1 MEEIQLPKGFTLSM
15 VQNQVMSEY
24 NTSIDFV
31 NDKLDLFR
39 RRETLYIDNTNQENK
54 VYVRLVFSTIQTLK
68 ALFSQNEIAV
78 KFKGRRVWAEQAAQ
92 NRQNLAKFDYEEMN
106 LGAKKDQVQD
116 DKLTY
121 GVAIELGDTYD
132 QVRKCPWVL
141 VVDPRCWI
149 PDIYADVNRGASY
162 HGFELKMTK
171 YEFKASAGYFNTDE
185 IRTDEEIQE
194 DLEEYVQKGKTW
206 EEARNLQAQ
215 NGVRNLWL
223 SGDIEWDNAQYS
235 VYRHMTIFGGKK
247 YITERAN
254 NKSLL
259 IRFQEIKAVRDE
271 EKKDPSLIPFPVVTR
286 NWIEKRGDPYGVCV
300 ADILEDKQRMIQ
312 LFMNLNKIKAE
323 NEAWGDIFFYDPNVV
338 KNIDSLK
345 IPSTDW
351 PRYVKADLR
360 AGTAMVEAP
369 RSQVKQDAYNMPNVL
384 SSQGMTDIGLD
395 ARTMGSSEWAQISAT
410 ENQRV
415 QKNANLR
422 LMLGVRVNNR
432 AEKLFWDI
440 LWLRPY
446 QEFFKRNDKKNI
458 YINTGVGI
466 SPWIVQ
472 QPDFST
478 SNDINIEIVSKIDDD
493 EDKNE
498 KLTRILPLV
507 NFALTRPGS
516 KYSKDKLLRDVYWRA
531 GLTEEEANVYIDLS
545 PEEIQAREDLELIN
559 RNEMPKQCQ
568 NPQED
573 HWTYVVIYQSAVNT
587 DAKWKAIEQRM
598 QLYMLSWQAEKATQW
613 MSQLGANDN
622 LSNTQAQVTSN
633 AMNQKGSAAIGAAS
647 LQSLTA

>member
-68 ALFSQNEIAV
+68 ALFSQNEIGV
-78 KFKGRRVWAEQAAQ
+78 KFKGRRVWAEQAAL

-149 PDIYADVNRGASY
+149 PDIYADVNRWASY

-171 YEFKASAGYFNTDE
+171 YEFKASAWYFNTGDAA
-185 IRTDEEIQE
+185 TDEEIQK
-194 DLEEYVQKGKTW
+194 DLEEYVQYGKTW

-215 NGVRNLWL
+215 NGVRQLWF
-223 SGDIEWDNAQYS
+223 SGDIDWDNRLYS
-235 VYRHMTIFGGKK
+235 VYRHMTIFGWKK

-338 KNIDSLK
+338 KNIESLK

-351 PRYVKADLR
+351 PRYVKADFSR
-360 AGTAMVEAP
+360 WTPMIEAP
-369 RSQVKQDAYNMPNVL
+369 RSAIKQDAYDMPNVL

-422 LMLGVRVNNR
+422 LMLWMRVNNR
-432 AEKLFWDI
+432 AEKNFWDI
-440 LWLRPY
+440 LRLRPY

-458 YINTGVGI
+458 YINTWVGI
-466 SPWIVQ
+466 TPWIVQ

-507 NFALTRPGS
+507 NFALTRP
-516 KYSKDKLLRDVYWRA
+516 W
-531 GLTEEEANVYIDLS
+531 
-545 PEEIQAREDLELIN
+545 
-559 RNEMPKQCQ
+559 
-568 NPQED
+568 
-573 HWTYVVIYQSAVNT
+573 
-587 DAKWKAIEQRM
+587 
-598 QLYMLSWQAEKATQW
+598 
-613 MSQLGANDN
+613 
-622 LSNTQAQVTSN
+622 
-633 AMNQKGSAAIGAAS
+633 
-647 LQSLTA
+647 

>member
-1 MEEIQLPKGFTLSM
+1 MEEIRLPNWLTLDK
-15 VQNQVMSEY
+15 VQAQVMNEY

-68 ALFSQNEIAV
+68 ALFSQNSIGVE
-78 KFKGRRVWAEQAAQ
+78 FKGRRVWAEQAAS
-92 NRQNLAKFDYEEMN
+92 NRQNLAKFDYEEMD
-106 LGAKKDQVQD
+106 LWAKKDQVQD

-121 GVAIELGDTYD
+121 GVAIEMGDTYD

-141 VVDPRCWI
+141 VIDPRCWI
-149 PDIYADVNRGASY
+149 PDIYADVNRWASY

-171 YEFKASAGYFNTDE
+171 YEFKASAWYFNEDNV
-185 IRTDEEIQE
+185 RTDEEIQK
-194 DLEEYVQKGKTW
+194 DIEEYVQSGKTW

-215 NGVRNLWL
+215 NGVRNLWI
-223 SGDIEWDNAQYS
+223 SWDIEWDNALYS
-235 VYRHMTIFGGKK
+235 IYRHMTIFGGRK
-247 YITERAN
+247 YITEWAN

-259 IRFQEIKAVRDE
+259 IRCQEIKAVRDE

-323 NEAWGDIFFYDPNVV
+323 NEAWWDIFFYDPNVV

-345 IPSTDW
+345 IPAIDW
-351 PRYVKADLR
+351 PRYVKADLAR
-360 AGTAMVEAP
+360 GNPMIEAP

-395 ARTMGSSEWAQISAT
+395 SRTMGASEWAQISAT

-422 LMLGVRVNNR
+422 LMLGMRVNNR
-432 AEKLFWDI
+432 AEKKFRDI
-440 LWLRPY
+440 LRLRPY

-458 YINTGVGI
+458 YINSWVGI
-466 SPWIVQ
+466 TPWIIQ

-478 SNDINIEIVSKIDDD
+478 SNDINIEIVSQMDVEEEKT
-493 EDKNE
+493 N
-498 KLTRILPLV
+498 KLTKVLPLI

-516 KYSKDKLLRDVYWRA
+516 KYSKDKLLRDVYTWA
-531 GLTEEEANVYIDLS
+531 GLSREDANVYIDLS
-545 PEEIQAREDLELIN
+545 PEEIQATEDLELIN
-559 RNEMPKQCQ
+559 RNEMPKQCE
-568 NPQED
+568 NVQED
-573 HWTYVVIYQSAVNT
+573 HWTYVVIYQSAINT

-598 QLYMLSWQAEKATQW
+598 QLYMLSWQAEKATQS
-613 MSQLGANDN
+613 MSQLWANDN

-633 AMNQKGSAAIGAAS
+633 ALNQQGSAAVGAAS
-647 LQSLTA
+647 LQSLTS